1 MPPRGHQLLA
11 CLATQASWASPAPLH
26 VAAFATWIPTRPP
39 FRHLPPTPSCRST
52 NHLRKES
59 LRLYSSQSG
68 GGGGGGG
75 GGTHTLQ
82 RLYVAVP
89 LTPSCALELSDEQ
102 SHYLRNVLRCRD
114 GTQLRLFNG
123 RDGEYL
129 ASVEADVDGGGSGGG
144 GRGGKRAR
152 ASGQVRLR
160 VAAGPPLRRQPG
172 SAEEARDGSAADAGD
187 GGGGSV
193 GGAALQ
199 ASLFFAAIKP
209 KPMKLVVEKATEL
222 GVCGLQPLISDR
234 AQVKK
239 GDVEKQL
246 GKLGAVALEAAE
258 QSERLTVPPIFPPQ
272 TLKVAVQQWLGDA
285 GDDGA
290 ERVVVVCE
298 ERYGSRPHIYKSVR
312 PHLSQTHQPSG
323 HFQTH
328 LIADGHRK
336 QQQQTTLTT
345 RRRRW

>member
-1 MPPRGHQLLA
+1 MRRARGQLLA

-26 VAAFATWIPTRPP
+26 VAAFATSIAARPP
-39 FRHLPPTPSCRST
+39 FRHLPPTESCPST
-52 NHLRKES
+52 DQKLRTP
-59 LRLYSSQSG
+59 LRLYSQSG

-75 GGTHTLQ
+75 GSTHTLQ

-89 LTPSCALELSDEQ
+89 LTPSCAVELGEEQ

-144 GRGGKRAR
+144 GRGGKRSR
-152 ASGQVRLR
+152 ASGPVRLR
-160 VAAGPPLRRQPG
+160 VANGPPLRRQPG
-172 SAEEARDGSAADAGD
+172 SVEPGAQDGLAAVACDGD
-187 GGGGSV
+187 GGGGS
-193 GGAALQ
+193 GGGGGGGGGTALE

-222 GVCGLQPLISDR
+222 GVCSLQPLLSDR

-246 GKLGAVALEAAE
+246 DKLGVVAVEAAE
-258 QSERLTVPPIFPPQ
+258 QSERLTVPPIFPPRS
-272 TLKVAVQQWLGDA
+272 LKVAVKEWLGSA
-285 GDDGA
+285 GDGGV

-298 ERYGSRPHIYKSVR
+298 ER
-312 PHLSQTHQPSG
+312 
-323 HFQTH
+323 
-328 LIADGHRK
+328 
-336 QQQQTTLTT
+336 
-345 RRRRW
+345 